1 MFLTF
6 LFGSFHLLHCV
17 CCSASSCFCFQPVA
31 PLDFSQSIKVSNCD
45 VVSLFISQSSDPPS
59 LSSVCLLSHTAY
71 ASVLICV
78 YHSTH
83 ASFFPYMGDTNFYS
97 ELCVWIYIHIIY
109 KIGVW
114 CEHIIYTAKL
124 ICQDKTVG
132 KTQSWIESWISI
144 SSSPLKYFLLY
155 ICLENP
161 RLIFY
166 SFTPLFLLYKP
177 EIPTKQTG
185 LINRFVIPPRNLCTC
200 VQKSKSKHDGGA
212 HVFFLFPHVTHGIV
226 RYLIPK
232 EICTAKWKKK
242 LPAKKKTIHSQK
254 KKKKETA
261 KEKRPSL
268 FLFY

>member
-1 MFLTF
+1 MQVFWYAYTTVRMHLFFHIWVIQTF
-6 LFGSFHLLHCV
+6 TV
-17 CCSASSCFCFQPVA
+17 
-31 PLDFSQSIKVSNCD
+31 NC
-45 VVSLFISQSSDPPS
+45 
-59 LSSVCLLSHTAY
+59 A
-71 ASVLICV
+71 
-78 YHSTH
+78 
-83 ASFFPYMGDTNFYS
+83 
-97 ELCVWIYIHIIY
+97 WIYIHIIY

-212 HVFFLFPHVTHGIV
+212 HVFFFVSPCYSWHSEIPHSQ
-226 RYLIPK
+226 RDMYRKMKK
-232 EICTAKWKKK
+232 EITSQKKNY
-242 LPAKKKTIHSQK
+242 SQSK
-254 KKKKETA
+254 KKKKRDSKGKETIA
-261 KEKRPSL
+261 FFILLILSRLLLSE
-268 FLFY
+268 

>member
-1 MFLTF
+1 MFSFF
-6 LFGSFHLLHCV
+6 LFLFQTSSTTGLFQKHQSKQLWCRQFIYFPEFWSSLAKQCPFTKPYGICKCFDMRIPQYACIFFSIYGWYKLLQWTV
-17 CCSASSCFCFQPVA
+17 RVD
-31 PLDFSQSIKVSNCD
+31 L
-45 VVSLFISQSSDPPS
+45 
-59 LSSVCLLSHTAY
+59 
-71 ASVLICV
+71 
-78 YHSTH
+78 
-83 ASFFPYMGDTNFYS
+83 
-97 ELCVWIYIHIIY
+97 IHIIY

-232 EICTAKWKKK
+232 EICTTKWKKK
-242 LPAKKKTIHSQK
+242 LPAKNKTIHS
-254 KKKKETA
+254 
-261 KEKRPSL
+261 
-268 FLFY
+268 